1 MPNQRS
7 QNLTYIDARQAFLL
21 GVDPDQDSRLKNC
34 NWDRDLVARFAC
46 AYYFPPCSENGTVLP
61 PCRSLCT
68 GYDFILPLTFCMQCF
83 MYAIHHNIRHEWLQE
98 CFIYMSKSYRQNCH
112 HGCRSKAKIKAISD
126 QRYTSTT
133 VYQTAQFQTRMI

>member
-98 CFIYMSKSYRQNCH
+98 CFIICLNPTVKIVIMVVVVKQKSKQYPTNDTHQLQF
-112 HGCRSKAKIKAISD
+112 IK
-126 QRYTSTT
+126 RHN
-133 VYQTAQFQTRMI
+133 FKLE